1 MDVSAVGV
9 VVSMKAIVPAA
20 WVLIGLLSALQ
31 MGSAVAAPTQ
41 EKPATSA
48 TKDTPKKTA
57 EAKKTVKKAAA
68 KTAPAKKKRA
78 PIASKSKSARE
89 VAKTP
94 LPPAKL
100 DLSLPHE
107 MVDQLQP
114 PGKTPL
120 PKREPLLPS
129 MFGDKPGPFQLN
141 GRLLSNEMQLPLR
154 NQERNE
160 VEGAALEFEF
170 KQ

>member
-1 MDVSAVGV
+1 MGISAVSA
-9 VVSMKAIVPAA
+9 VVSMKAIVPVA
-20 WVLIGLLSALQ
+20 WVLIGLLSAFQ
-31 MGSAVAAPTQ
+31 MGGVAVAAPAQ
-41 EKPATSA
+41 EKPAISA
-48 TKDTPKKTA
+48 TKDAPKKTA
-57 EAKKTVKKAAA
+57 VAKKPSPKKA
-68 KTAPAKKKRA
+68 TAAKKKRA

-100 DLSLPHE
+100 DLSLPHD
-107 MVDQLQP
+107 MVEELQP
-114 PGKTPL
+114 PGKVPL

-160 VEGAALEFEF
+160 VEGAALDFEF

>member
-1 MDVSAVGV
+1 
-9 VVSMKAIVPAA
+9 MKAIVPVA
-20 WVLIGLLSALQ
+20 WVLIGLLSVFP
-31 MGSAVAAPTQ
+31 MGGVAVAAPAQ
-41 EKPATSA
+41 EKPAVGA
-48 TKDTPKKTA
+48 TKTAPKKAAVTQKPA
-57 EAKKTVKKAAA
+57 VKKAAA
-68 KTAPAKKKRA
+68 AKKKKRA

-100 DLSLPHE
+100 DLSLPHD
-107 MVDQLQP
+107 MVEELQP
-114 PGKTPL
+114 PGKVPL

-129 MFGDKPGPFQLN
+129 MFGEKPGPFQLN

-160 VEGAALEFEF
+160 VEGAALDFEF

>member
-1 MDVSAVGV
+1 
-9 VVSMKAIVPAA
+9 MKAIVPVA
-20 WVLIGLLSALQ
+20 WVLIGLLSAFQ
-31 MGSAVAAPTQ
+31 MGGVAVAAPAQ
-41 EKPATSA
+41 EKPAVSA
-48 TKDTPKKTA
+48 TKDVPKKTA
-57 EAKKTVKKAAA
+57 VAKKPSPKKA
-68 KTAPAKKKRA
+68 TAAKKKRA

-89 VAKTP
+89 VARTP

-100 DLSLPHE
+100 DLSLPHD
-107 MVDQLQP
+107 MVEELQP
-114 PGKTPL
+114 PGKVPL

-160 VEGAALEFEF
+160 VEGAALDFEF